1 METVR
6 DILNK
11 KLLNFDEDTSVDK
24 VAKAL
29 GQYDVGCVIITR
41 NKKPIGI
48 ITERDMVRRVIARNL
63 DIKELITK
71 SIMTSPVESLDQNT
85 NIYYAG
91 KVMREKGYQRYPVV
105 GNGKII
111 GIITQADII
120 DYFTQQRKKFVLK
133 YLNKSLRKHYLWKNF
148 LNQQNGK

>member
-6 DILNK
+6 DIINK
-11 KLLNFDEDTSVDK
+11 KLLNFDENTSVDK

-29 GQYDVGCVIITR
+29 GRYDVGCAIITR
-41 NKKPIGI
+41 NKKPVGI

-63 DIKELITK
+63 DSKKLK
-71 SIMTSPVESLDQNT
+71 AKQIMTSPVESLNHNT

-105 GNGKII
+105 SDGKII
-111 GIITQADII
+111 GVITQSDII

-133 YLNKSLRKHYLWKNF
+133 YLNKSLRKHYL
-148 LNQQNGK
+148 